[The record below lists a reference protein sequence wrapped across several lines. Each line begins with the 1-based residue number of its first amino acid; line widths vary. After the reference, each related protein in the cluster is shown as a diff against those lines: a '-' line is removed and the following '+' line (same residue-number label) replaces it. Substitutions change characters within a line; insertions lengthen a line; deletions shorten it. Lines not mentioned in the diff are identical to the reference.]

1 MKKIIFLISEL
12 NYGGT
17 QKTVINLIEK
27 FSKDNFFIDI
37 ITFEK
42 KKKINFYNNKK
53 INYIPL
59 DIACKSKNK
68 LFGVLNNINRIFLV
82 RRIIKKKQNSVL
94 ICFLPSTNII
104 GLLANFFLKNKIIIS
119 ERNDTKNQPIGY
131 IWSILRIIF
140 YRFANAIVCN
150 SKQSL
155 NYLNTFLPK
164 KKIKYIP
171 NHIGIK
177 KNLKILPKKIILSI
191 GRMHL
196 QKGFDI
202 LINGFKKSNVYK
214 FGWKLILIG
223 KGKEKS
229 NLLHLVNKLNL
240 QKKVKFINFTNPYIW
255 YKKAGIFVLTS
266 RYEGMPNVVLEAA
279 SAKLP
284 IILSKGTGGALDYIV
299 NNKSGIILKTNSSDE
314 LSKKINKLTSN
325 ENLRKRLGHE
335 AFKKIEHFTDF
346 EKIYMYW
353 KKVIIK

>member
-1 MKKIIFLISEL
+1 MISEL

-94 ICFLPSTNII
+94 ICFLPS
-104 GLLANFFLKNKIIIS
+104 NFFLKNKIIIS

-131 IWSILRIIF
+131 IWSILRIVF

-155 NYLNTFLPK
+155 N
-164 KKIKYIP
+164 
-171 NHIGIK
+171 
-177 KNLKILPKKIILSI
+177 
-191 GRMHL
+191 
-196 QKGFDI
+196 
-202 LINGFKKSNVYK
+202 
-214 FGWKLILIG
+214 
-223 KGKEKS
+223 
-229 NLLHLVNKLNL
+229 
-240 QKKVKFINFTNPYIW
+240 
-255 YKKAGIFVLTS
+255 
-266 RYEGMPNVVLEAA
+266 
-279 SAKLP
+279 
-284 IILSKGTGGALDYIV
+284 
-299 NNKSGIILKTNSSDE
+299 
-314 LSKKINKLTSN
+314 
-325 ENLRKRLGHE
+325 
-335 AFKKIEHFTDF
+335 
-346 EKIYMYW
+346 
-353 KKVIIK
+353 